1 MSNRDTLIKQE
12 QEKLDNLIRRMDKAL
27 LKIHKDL
34 TNRELQIKKARAAC
48 LPEAYGDLV
57 SAQAAK
63 NEGIMRSKRLEQSRD
78 ELYKTRIE
86 VLCTDERGTQEED
99 IKIGLHSFVYGSDV
113 FIMSWKMPVSR
124 HYLLDNAAVDFENV
138 VKEKDGTRYRAYYEL
153 QKKRNVT
160 LDFDEITEVVP
171 VFPIVD
177 EEDEGI
183 IADEFLKE
191 LLKRRSEKEFQ
202 NIVFSIQKQQ
212 GEIIQAP
219 FQENMIVQG
228 CAGSG
233 KSMIM
238 LHRLP
243 IVLYDNPNSLNR
255 GNLYIITPSL
265 TYIQMAN
272 NMMIDLEIDDL
283 NMGTLNQYYDHVL
296 ALYNVP
302 SGAYGKMKA
311 AAHLTESVMR
321 YVYSHT
327 FIDDICRQM
336 EEEISSHC
344 VNYSGWCSALQLKK
358 PEKISDKSETY
369 YRQIQNEIL
378 EGQKIQNELYAR
390 QRQFHTV
397 LRDVVRGF
405 EELSNL
411 LTTRKTAVVNGIRKQ
426 ITQTQ
431 KELELLHDEISQ
443 IDEEEN
449 SVAYENRKISIKAR
463 ADKLNNLHEALE
475 IIQMDDEYF
484 EKLRAIADRD
494 IKKMMRRLKGYNKE
508 FSRMK
513 NGDLYGIYNLK
524 EYISDFF
531 NAAKYTLLKY
541 GDVYSEY
548 PVNPVG
554 ITEHLKKMN
563 SSVNRF
569 RQYRSQWLAY
579 EDSELLN
586 NTISYY
592 TKLLENMVPLIY
604 LKQMREL
611 NADVDKSGNPYA
623 LPCSPYMYLQI
634 VYHFKGCHNE
644 QKESL
649 ITIDEAQN
657 LMPEELRLIRAV
669 NNDRVVL
676 NLFGDVKQHMEGSK
690 GVDTWK
696 SFERIVPFKKYNMLE
711 NYRNARQ
718 VTNYCNKRF
727 GLNMRAINLDGKG
740 VHIIPGEIG
749 FEQTLRRLFM
759 RPQNPGLSCI
769 IVRNR
774 QEAEEILA
782 LVPEY
787 ANRIQKL
794 AIEPRE
800 LHKNRWNLMTVEQ
813 TKGLEFET
821 VVAVS
826 GRMSENEKYVAY
838 TRALDELY
846 VFDAEMSLSGYGRD
860 DSVPKGPEKVPA
872 QEKRAGTRRK
882 RVKRM
887 ADED

>member
-1 MSNRDTLIKQE
+1 M
-12 QEKLDNLIRRMDKAL
+12 
-27 LKIHKDL
+27 
-34 TNRELQIKKARAAC
+34 
-48 LPEAYGDLV
+48 
-57 SAQAAK
+57 
-63 NEGIMRSKRLEQSRD
+63 
-78 ELYKTRIE
+78 
-86 VLCTDERGTQEED
+86 
-99 IKIGLHSFVYGSDV
+99 
-113 FIMSWKMPVSR
+113 
-124 HYLLDNAAVDFENV
+124 
-138 VKEKDGTRYRAYYEL
+138 
-153 QKKRNVT
+153 
-160 LDFDEITEVVP
+160 
-171 VFPIVD
+171 
-177 EEDEGI
+177 
-183 IADEFLKE
+183 
-191 LLKRRSEKEFQ
+191 
-202 NIVFSIQKQQ
+202 
-212 GEIIQAP
+212 
-219 FQENMIVQG
+219 
-228 CAGSG
+228 
-233 KSMIM
+233 
-238 LHRLP
+238 
-243 IVLYDNPNSLNR
+243 
-255 GNLYIITPSL
+255 
-265 TYIQMAN
+265 
-272 NMMIDLEIDDL
+272 
-283 NMGTLNQYYDHVL
+283 
-296 ALYNVP
+296 
-302 SGAYGKMKA
+302 
-311 AAHLTESVMR
+311 
-321 YVYSHT
+321 
-327 FIDDICRQM
+327 
-336 EEEISSHC
+336 
-344 VNYSGWCSALQLKK
+344 
-358 PEKISDKSETY
+358 
-369 YRQIQNEIL
+369 
-378 EGQKIQNELYAR
+378 
-390 QRQFHTV
+390 
-397 LRDVVRGF
+397 
-405 EELSNL
+405 
-411 LTTRKTAVVNGIRKQ
+411 
-426 ITQTQ
+426 
-431 KELELLHDEISQ
+431 
-443 IDEEEN
+443 
-449 SVAYENRKISIKAR
+449 
-463 ADKLNNLHEALE
+463 
-475 IIQMDDEYF
+475 
-484 EKLRAIADRD
+484 
-494 IKKMMRRLKGYNKE
+494 
-508 FSRMK
+508 
-513 NGDLYGIYNLK
+513 
-524 EYISDFF
+524 
-531 NAAKYTLLKY
+531 
-541 GDVYSEY
+541 
-548 PVNPVG
+548 
-554 ITEHLKKMN
+554 
-563 SSVNRF
+563 
-569 RQYRSQWLAY
+569 
-579 EDSELLN
+579 
-586 NTISYY
+586 
-592 TKLLENMVPLIY
+592 IY

-696 SFERIVPFKKYNMLE
+696 SFERIVPFKKYNMRE

-769 IVRNR
+769 IVKNR

-846 VFDAEMSLSGYGRD
+846 VFDAEMSLSGHGGD